1 MHQGVYP
8 LNDNLSK
15 EKAVFVI
22 QEKKTS
28 IENNSQLKGISH
40 SIALFLCH
48 VRNDPKTTSIVPI
61 MPHISWHIVTYKEME
76 H

>member
-1 MHQGVYP
+1 MTIY
-8 LNDNLSK
+8 LK
-15 EKAVFVI
+15 EKALFVI

-48 VRNDPKTTSIVPI
+48 VRNDPKTTSITPI
-61 MPHISWHIVTYKEME
+61 MPHIPWHIETCKEME